1 MTPVVEVVYNGRDIS
16 ADLAPFLSSFVF
28 VDAMNGQADTLELVL
43 GAAQVDATR
52 WLDDWYPDK
61 GMELSA
67 RFGYAGGVLASAGS
81 FDVDEV
87 AVSSPPLVVCLRAQS
102 AGVSRAVRT
111 RIGRAYESTTLKAV
125 LQQVAGRIGARLAG
139 KIEPDPAID
148 RATQYQESEWQ
159 FASRLAAEYGYTLK
173 LANNNK
179 SLAVMRLADTQE
191 PVRTLVATDLLRF
204 DYRDQIADVPARTT
218 VRYHDTHTGELVVY
232 GVDAAGQ
239 AVPVDKSSADE
250 VKRHVRTTS
259 TLDAKARAT
268 ALAERHALDKTA
280 LELELPGDPL
290 LAAGLCVAVAGLGR
304 LAGRYVIVQATHTIG
319 DGGYTTALQLK
330 RTGDG
335 A

>member
-1 MTPVVEVVYNGRDIS
+1 MTPLVEVTYNGRDIS
-16 ADLAPFLSSFVF
+16 ADLAPYLSSFVF

-43 GAAQVDATR
+43 GQAQVDATR

-61 GMELSA
+61 GVELSA
-67 RFGYAGGVLASAGS
+67 RFGYAGGALASAGS

-87 AVSSPPLVVCLRAQS
+87 AVSSPPLVVSLRAQS

-111 RIGRAYESTTLKAV
+111 RIGRAYENTTLAGV
-125 LQQVAGRIGARLAG
+125 LKQVAGRIGAKLAG
-139 KIEPDPAID
+139 TIEPDPAID

-179 SLAVMRLADTQE
+179 TLAVARLAATQA
-191 PVRTLVATDLLRF
+191 PVRTLLAADLLRF
-204 DYRDQIADVPARTT
+204 DFRDQITDVTAKTT
-218 VRYHDTHTGELVVY
+218 VRHHDEHTGEMVVY

-239 AVPVDKSSADE
+239 TVPVDKASADE
-250 VKRHVRTTS
+250 RKRHVRTTS

-280 LELELPGDPL
+280 LDVTLPGDPL
-290 LAAGLCVAVAGLGR
+290 LAAGLCVDVVGLGR
-304 LAGRYVIVQATHTIG
+304 VAGRYVIAKATHTIG
-319 DGGYTTALQLK
+319 SGGYTTALELK
-330 RTGDG
+330 RMGD
-335 A
+335 AA